1 MPAHGGG
8 GLILNLFFVACTPDE
23 VVVGKL
29 AVLIGV
35 NLLKHH
41 LLLFLGKLEPKLVAR
56 VVELF
61 KLNVVVLGLV
71 EESEG
76 LLQIAEASLDPY
88 PEDVE

>member
-8 GLILNLFFVACTPDE
+8 GLILNLFLVSCTPDE
-23 VVVGKL
+23 VVVGEL
-29 AVLIGV
+29 AVLIGI

-41 LLLFLGKLEPKLVAR
+41 LLLFLGKLEPKLVAS

-76 LLQIAEASLDPY
+76 LLQIAEASLNPDP
-88 PEDVE
+88 ENVK